1 MLREAANNRWHAAYC
16 YGVRLLGIAVGL
28 SVLGSIGGVLVASTF
43 LLLGE
48 QIRVRLVP
56 WLISYAVGTLV
67 GVALLAL
74 VPESLTA
81 LPARQAMITMAAG
94 ILSFF
99 LLEKAVIW
107 RHCHRD
113 EDCHVHS
120 TAASLVIIG
129 DAFHTFVDGA
139 VIAAAV
145 LTSVPLGVTTALAV
159 ATHEIPQEVGD
170 VAILLRAGYSRGRAF
185 TLNVLAGLGGIL
197 GAGAMMLASRALPQA
212 LPYVLAFAAGNFLYV
227 AMSDLIP
234 DLHRGNE
241 TGGMRQ
247 FLLIG
252 AGIVTIALIQS

>member
-1 MLREAANNRWHAAYC
+1 
-16 YGVRLLGIAVGL
+16 VRLLGISIGL
-28 SVLGSIGGVLVASTF
+28 SILGSLGGILVASSF

-56 WLISYAVGTLV
+56 WLISYAVGTLI

-74 VPESLTA
+74 VPEALGE
-81 LPARQAMITMAAG
+81 LPARPAMLTMAAG

-107 RHCHRD
+107 RHCHHD

-129 DAFHTFVDGA
+129 DVFHTFVDGA

-145 LTSVPLGVTTALAV
+145 LTSVPLGVTTAIAV

-170 VAILLRAGYSRGRAF
+170 VAILLRAGYSRMRAF

-197 GAGAMMLASRALPQA
+197 GAAAMVLASKVVPQG

-234 DLHRGNE
+234 DLHRGNSV
-241 TGGMRQ
+241 GGLRQ
-247 FLLIG
+247 VLLIG
-252 AGIVTIALIQS
+252 AGIVTIALL